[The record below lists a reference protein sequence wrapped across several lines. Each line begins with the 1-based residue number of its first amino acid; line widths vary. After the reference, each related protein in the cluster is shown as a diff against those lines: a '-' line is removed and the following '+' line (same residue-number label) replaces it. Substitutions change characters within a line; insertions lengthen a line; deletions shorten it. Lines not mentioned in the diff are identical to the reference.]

1 MIFKQ
6 YYLHS
11 LSHASYLIGDEE
23 SQVAAIV
30 DPQRDIDQY
39 LEDLKKHQLQLRY
52 VFLTHFHADFVA
64 GHTELNH
71 HTGAEICLGAR
82 AHANYPFLP
91 MTHGVEVELGAVR
104 LKILET
110 PGHTPESIS
119 IIIYDRT
126 LPTEKPYAVLTG
138 DTLFVGDVG
147 RPDLMA
153 SVGFDHRV
161 LGGQLYDSLHTTL
174 LQLPH
179 ETLVYPA
186 HGAGSF
192 CGKKLGYKT
201 WSTIG
206 DEVYQNYALQPM
218 TKEAFI
224 EVVNMDQPEAPDY
237 FGYDAFLNRRD
248 RPTLEHTLNQAL
260 RPMNLE
266 EVLHSKSAG
275 AQIVDVRNPK
285 TFAEGHLCG
294 SLNIGLDG
302 KFETWAGMILDR
314 ETPIII
320 VAEPEQEKEA
330 IIRLGRIGYDHVTGY
345 LRKGLQAL
353 VATPELV
360 RKTERLTATQLSE
373 QIMTANRPHILDV
386 RSTREWQQ
394 RHVDDSRNIP
404 LPKLKGRLQ
413 EIPTDHAVVVYCT
426 GGYRSSIAA
435 SVLEHH
441 GFSNVKDLV
450 GGFEAWEQEV
460 VNPSL
465 QPDES
470 LLRAGEG

>member
-6 YYLHS
+6 YYLNS

-23 SQVAAIV
+23 SRLAAIV

-39 LEDLKKHQLQLRY
+39 LEDLNKHQLQLRY

-64 GHTELNH
+64 GHTELH
-71 HTGAEICLGAR
+71 YQTGAEICLGAR
-82 AHANYPFLP
+82 AHANYAFQP
-91 MTHGVEVELGAVR
+91 MTHGAEVELGAIR
-104 LKILET
+104 LKVLET

-153 SVGFDHRV
+153 AVGIDPRT
-161 LGGQLYDSLHTTL
+161 LGGQLYDSLHTNL

-248 RPTLEHTLNQAL
+248 RPTLEQTLNQAL

-266 EVLHSKSAG
+266 AVLHSKSAG

-285 TFAEGHLCG
+285 AFAEGHLCG
-294 SLNIGLDG
+294 SLNIGLEG
-302 KFETWAGMILDR
+302 KFETWAGMIVNR

-320 VAEPEQEKEA
+320 VAEPGQEKEA
-330 IIRLGRIGYDHVTGY
+330 IIRLGRIGYDHVTGF

-353 VATPELV
+353 AATPELI
-360 RKTERLTATQLSE
+360 RKTDRITATQLSE

-404 LPKLKGRLQ
+404 LPKLKDRLR
-413 EIPTDHAVVVYCT
+413 EIPTDHAVVLYCT
-426 GGYRSSIAA
+426 SGYRSSIAA
-435 SVLEHH
+435 SLLEHH
-441 GFSNVKDLV
+441 GLTNVIDLI

-460 VNPSL
+460 VNPAL
-465 QPDES
+465 HPDDS
-470 LLRAGEG
+470 LLRAGKR